1 MSAESKAADRLRH
14 KEESM
19 KKTVLILGNSS
30 AGLYD
35 FRNELVEALL
45 QKYTVVVSL
54 PDEVKTAQLKA
65 EGCEIRHTD
74 INRRGMNPAQDL
86 KLLQSYKKLLKDVK
100 PDLVLTY
107 TIKPNVYGGM
117 ACAAMKIPYIATVT
131 GLGSAFQ
138 KKGIML
144 RMIRTMYRMGIQK
157 ADCVFFQ
164 NEDNQ
169 RVFTENRIV
178 KGKARRVSGS
188 GVNLAL
194 HPFSPYPE
202 REDVHFLFVGRMMRE
217 KGIGEFLQA
226 AAALHSEKVHFE
238 LLGYCDEDWQ
248 AQLTAAQDRGEIKLL
263 GFDPEVQ
270 AYYDACSAVILPT
283 YHEGMSNVLMEAS
296 ATGRP
301 VIATAIPGCQE
312 IFEEGVTGFG
322 CQPRD
327 ADSLIEAIRQFLALT
342 PAKRAAM
349 GAAAHTKMA
358 REFDR
363 QKVVQAYMQEISACM
378 AD

>member
-1 MSAESKAADRLRH
+1 
-14 KEESM
+14 M

-35 FRNELVEALL
+35 FRNELVKALL
-45 QKYTVVVSL
+45 EKYRVVVSL
-54 PDEVKTAQLKA
+54 PDEVKTVQLAA
-65 EGCEIRHTD
+65 EGCEICHTD
-74 INRRGMNPAQDL
+74 INRRGMNPVQDL
-86 KLLQSYKKLLKDVK
+86 KLLQSYRRLLRKVK

-117 ACAAMKIPYIATVT
+117 ACAAAGIPYFATVT

-138 KKGIML
+138 KKGMML
-144 RMIRTMYRMGIQK
+144 QMIQSMYRAGIRK

-169 RVFTENRIV
+169 RIFTENSIV
-178 KGKARRVSGS
+178 KGRTRRVSGS
-188 GVNLAL
+188 GVNLAA

-202 REDVHFLFVGRMMRE
+202 SEAVHFLFVGRMMRE

-248 AQLTAAQDRGEIKLL
+248 SQLDAAQDRGEIKLL

-322 CQPRD
+322 CEPRS
-327 ADSLIEAIRQFLALT
+327 AESLIEAIRRFLALT
-342 PAKRAAM
+342 SAQRAAM
-349 GAAAHTKMA
+349 GAAAHEKMV

-363 QKVVQAYMQEISACM
+363 QKVVQDYMEEIQRCM
-378 AD
+378 GD